1 MISPHQAFKQGEFG
15 VTTKHARRR
24 SNEGS
29 PVLAVLVWLVRDI
42 MSSISAE
49 EYVVIQNLKSKVDMD
64 SDTVLA
70 DRKED

>member
-1 MISPHQAFKQGEFG
+1 VEWWAMISPHQAFKQGEFG
-15 VTTKHARRR
+15 AKHARRR

-49 EYVVIQNLKSKVDMD
+49 EL
-64 SDTVLA
+64 L
-70 DRKED
+70 

>member
-1 MISPHQAFKQGEFG
+1 MIEIGAAG
-15 VTTKHARRR
+15 
-24 SNEGS
+24 
-29 PVLAVLVWLVRDI
+29 WLVREI

-70 DRKED
+70 DKKED

>member
-15 VTTKHARRR
+15 AKHARRR